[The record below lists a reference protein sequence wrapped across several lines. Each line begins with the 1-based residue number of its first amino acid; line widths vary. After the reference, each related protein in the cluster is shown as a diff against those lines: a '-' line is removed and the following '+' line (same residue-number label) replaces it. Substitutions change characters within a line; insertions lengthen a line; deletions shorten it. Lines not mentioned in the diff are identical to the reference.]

1 MQTIAFLSQK
11 GGSGKSTTA
20 AALAYAALQRGL
32 SVVILDTDPQATLS
46 RWGRRRGENP
56 NFICRG
62 VLEADLSDMVETA
75 KAGGADLII
84 IDTAGNANS
93 AAIKAA
99 KLAGVV
105 LIPSPPNRV
114 DLETLETSKQMVE
127 MGGNP
132 SAYVVLTK
140 VPHHEVAD
148 LPEVETV
155 IGRKF
160 GLEVAPV
167 FTALRKAYGKGL
179 DSNLSPQEIER
190 DGKAAAEINALL
202 EFVYPSTVKQ
212 VNKKRA

>member
-20 AALAYAALQRGL
+20 AAVAYAALQRGQR
-32 SVVILDTDPQATLS
+32 VVILDTDPQASLS
-46 RWGRRRGENP
+46 RWGRRRGESAD
-56 NFICRG
+56 FIARG
-62 VLEADLSDMVETA
+62 VLEADLPDMVETA

-93 AAIKAA
+93 AAIRAA
-99 KLAGVV
+99 KLADLV

-114 DLETLETSKQMVE
+114 DLETLETSKQMVS

-132 SAYVVLTK
+132 PAFVVLTK
-140 VPHHEVAD
+140 VPHHERDD
-148 LPEVETV
+148 LAEVETV
-155 IGRKF
+155 IARKF

-167 FTALRKAYGKGL
+167 CTALRKAYGKGM

-202 EFVYPSTVKQ
+202 DFVNTFTAKQ
-212 VNKKRA
+212 LKKKRA